1 MPTMDIR
8 AFTAGFW
15 CSLAGIV
22 LLAALGGCG
31 GSSNDSPGVT
41 PEQCAASAGAL
52 DYGELA
58 TLHAGGQ
65 FAEHDLGSAVST
77 GRPIVA
83 GAPAAC
89 SGGATYALEGTTLP
103 PGLALDAST
112 GVITGVLSAPGL
124 YSTTV
129 SVSGPLFTDKH
140 EAFLQWQVRDPA
152 AFAWSGWDD
161 GATGG
166 HAIAASA
173 VSLNVLGSRLA
184 LTFGGDAG
192 ISTRQSADGGASW
205 ATDVPAHLPAAQT
218 NFAVAD
224 DGGTRLYVAGG
235 RNAAGLLDE
244 VWTFDGTDWQ
254 QVAAHAAFGPRQGAQ
269 LFSAGGRLFL
279 SGGQSDTAN
288 FFDLWR
294 SDDGGQTWIQV
305 TWPGGDALPPAS
317 LTCGAQ
323 VGASVVMVGS
333 VFNYGTGSHPGSI
346 VWSSDDGG
354 VTWSDRTPA
363 STSPFFSLN
372 GGARQCAVLNEA
384 LVVVGSGG
392 WWNTVVDVV
401 STGDIDRW
409 AYQPRSDAF
418 LADVPVPGAAV
429 LGGHLHLAF
438 GSKLFTTQP

>member
-1 MPTMDIR
+1 M
-8 AFTAGFW
+8 AGF
-15 CSLAGIV
+15 CRSLAGV
-22 LLAALGGCG
+22 ALLAALGGCG
-31 GSSNDSPGVT
+31 GSSNDAPSVT
-41 PEQCAASAGAL
+41 SQQCEASAGAL
-52 DYGELA
+52 GYGGLV
-58 TLHAGGQ
+58 TLPAGGQ
-65 FAEHDLGSAVST
+65 FVELNLAST
-77 GRPIVA
+77 VGTSRPTVA

-89 SGGATYALEGTTLP
+89 SAGATYALEGTTLP

-112 GVITGVLSAPGL
+112 GVITGVLSAPG
-124 YSTTV
+124 YYTTTV
-129 SVSGPLFTDKH
+129 SISGPLFTDKH

-173 VSLNVLGSRLA
+173 VSLDVLGSRLA
-184 LTFGGDAG
+184 LTFGGAAG
-192 ISTRQSADGGASW
+192 VSTRQSADGGATW
-205 ATDVPAHLPAAQT
+205 ATDAPAHLPPAQT
-218 NFAVAD
+218 NFAVTD

-244 VWTFDGTDWQ
+244 VWTFDGSDWQ
-254 QVAAHAAFGPRQGAQ
+254 QVAAHAAFGPRENAQ

-279 SGGQSDTAN
+279 FGGQSASTN

-305 TWPGGDALPPAS
+305 TWPGANALPAPS

-323 VGASVVMVGS
+323 VGTSVVMVGS
-333 VFNYGTGSHPGSI
+333 VANYGTGSHPASI
-346 VWSSDDGG
+346 VWSSDNGG
-354 VTWSDRTPA
+354 VTWSDRTPG

-372 GGARQCAVLNEA
+372 GGARQCAVLNGA

-401 STGDIDRW
+401 STSDIDHW
-409 AYQPRSDAF
+409 TYQPRSDAF
-418 LADVPVPGAAV
+418 LTDAPVPGAAV
-429 LGGHLHLAF
+429 LGGQLHVAF
-438 GSKLFTTQP
+438 GSKLFTTHP